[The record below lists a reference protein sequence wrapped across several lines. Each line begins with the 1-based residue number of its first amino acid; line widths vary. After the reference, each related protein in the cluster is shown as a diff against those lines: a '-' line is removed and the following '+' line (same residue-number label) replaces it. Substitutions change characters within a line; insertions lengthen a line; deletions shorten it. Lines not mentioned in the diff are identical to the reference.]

1 MEKGTAV
8 FINMTTEVFA
18 EEIHAKK
25 KLGSFPLE
33 ESGQSSE
40 GDSVPEWSLNYSLQA
55 TEN

>member
-40 GDSVPEWSLNYSLQA
+40 GDSVPE
-55 TEN
+55 